1 MGELHLEIIKDRI
14 CSDFKVEASLGR
26 LQVAYRESPQSEARA
41 SANLDRWV
49 GENHH
54 TGSCSLLIRPMPPDE
69 SCAVEVEWGEGVSLP
84 QPQQEVQK
92 AVANAITSAC
102 SRGRNLILCCCMP
115 EVSAQVC
122 RML

>member
-14 CSDFKVEASLGR
+14 CSDFKVEATLGR
-26 LQVAYRESPQSEARA
+26 LQVAYRESPQREARA

-54 TGSCSLLIRPMPPDE
+54 TASCSLLIRPMPPDE
-69 SCAVEVEWGEGVSLP
+69 GCAVEVEWGEGVSLP
-84 QPQQEVQK
+84 QPQQGVQK

-102 SRGRNLILCCCMP
+102 SRGRYNTLLP
-115 EVSAQVC
+115 EVNAQVC